1 MQQQI
6 LIVEDDPDQLQN
18 YCDALSTSAYQVKAF
33 DSDQAVREQLDIEPD
48 IALLDIHLGSNPDA
62 GFELCQWLLGRY
74 PDLPVLFITSRCDE
88 IDQIFGLRLGAW
100 DYLTKPVS
108 LMLLK
113 EKVAAILKRA
123 RKLSE
128 TVADRSADSSETT
141 SELALDISG
150 ARARWRGLPLNL
162 TVTELLIVEVLLNA
176 EGAVVSFDALAQK
189 TRQTVVTNNTLS
201 THIRHLRNKFKAVDP
216 EFDRLVS
223 VYGLGYRWQQS
234 DGVA

>member
-1 MQQQI
+1 MHHQI

-18 YCDALSTSAYQVKAF
+18 YSDALCSSHYQVRAF
-33 DSDQAVREQLDIEPD
+33 DSDQQVREQLDAEPD

-74 PDLPVLFITSRCDE
+74 PDLPVLFITSRSDE

-108 LMLLK
+108 LMLLR

-128 TVADRSADSSETT
+128 VVSDRSAGQDELE

-150 ARARWRGLPLNL
+150 ARAMWRGLPLNL
-162 TVTELLIVEVLLNA
+162 TVTELLIVEALVNA

-216 EFDRLVS
+216 DFDRLVS
-223 VYGLGYRWQQS
+223 VYGLGYRWQES
-234 DGVA
+234 EGGS